1 MIDESLSS
9 IAGIEGVAGVVAFS
23 AAGAVIGAQ
32 PAGLFDAE
40 ALGRVGRSL
49 AELSGDLELLEP
61 LGVRALDLDYRDAR
75 LLLQPLRA
83 GVLGVLCAPGC
94 NPALVRLRLRLAARA
109 LETELNEPPQPQPV
123 PSGSAPVHSAT
134 ERLTAIV
141 RDQLGAKATRALE
154 LLEAAAE
161 DPAALEAAIGQI
173 GRFTR
178 LFVSS
183 ERAAELERALVEA
196 LAGSRDASATRPHTS
211 R

>member
-23 AAGAVIGAQ
+23 AAGDVIGAQ
-32 PAGLFDAE
+32 PAGLFDPE

-61 LGVRALDLDYRDAR
+61 LGVRALDLEYRDAR
-75 LLLQPLRA
+75 LLLQPLRSGA
-83 GVLGVLCAPGC
+83 LGVVCAPGC

-109 LETELNEPPQPQPV
+109 LETELNE
-123 PSGSAPVHSAT
+123 SSAPPRSSASPPPVSAT
-134 ERLTAIV
+134 GRLTAIV
-141 RDQLGAKATRALE
+141 RDRLGSKATRALE

-161 DPAALEAAIGQI
+161 DPAALEVAIGQI

-183 ERAAELERALVEA
+183 ERAAELERALLEA
-196 LAGSRDASATRPHTS
+196 LAASRGSAAQPPHS
-211 R
+211 SG